1 MTLIFAALI
10 GVGVGMVAG
19 SLGIGGGMLAVPV
32 LVYLLGQD
40 PHAAVAESLV
50 VVLASSAAALPS
62 RFRRGQVR
70 LGTGLIFGM
79 CSLVGAGI
87 GTWLNRAISG
97 EVVMLAF
104 AALLAVV
111 SALMGRAGVQER
123 RKEDASVAGA
133 SASRGAISTVDAP
146 TGASRVDSTDA
157 AGFESRGFT
166 ENSGSPVLGGVP
178 VSGVAPRESGGK
190 ANLAD
195 STNPANLADSANPD
209 NPASEEYRFTW
220 RRLPM
225 FLVLGTLTGILVS
238 FFGIGG
244 GFAVVPL
251 LVLVMRYPIRVAQGT
266 SFIVM
271 SVVSV
276 ASILTRVLEPVVMAA
291 LAGMAGGIV
300 PTEPLRVD
308 WLVAL
313 AFALCSGI
321 GASIGSPLSNRA
333 RASTLTF
340 AFVGLLVA
348 IAVYTVIATLT

>member
-133 SASRGAISTVDAP
+133 SASRGAISTVDAS

-190 ANLAD
+190 A
-195 STNPANLADSANPD
+195 TLADSANSANSA

>member
-195 STNPANLADSANPD
+195 SANSAN
-209 NPASEEYRFTW
+209 SC
-220 RRLPM
+220 
-225 FLVLGTLTGILVS
+225 
-238 FFGIGG
+238 
-244 GFAVVPL
+244 L
-251 LVLVMRYPIRVAQGT
+251 LYT
-266 SFIVM
+266 S
-271 SVVSV
+271 
-276 ASILTRVLEPVVMAA
+276 P
-291 LAGMAGGIV
+291 
-300 PTEPLRVD
+300 
-308 WLVAL
+308 
-313 AFALCSGI
+313 
-321 GASIGSPLSNRA
+321 SPRDS
-333 RASTLTF
+333 
-340 AFVGLLVA
+340 
-348 IAVYTVIATLT
+348 

>member
-195 STNPANLADSANPD
+195 SANSANSA

>member
-1 MTLIFAALI
+1 MIFAALI

-133 SASRGAISTVDAP
+133 SASRGAISTVGAP

-166 ENSGSPVLGGVP
+166 ENSGSPVLSGVP

-195 STNPANLADSANPD
+195 SANSANSVD
-209 NPASEEYRFTW
+209 PASEEYRFTW

-244 GFAVVPL
+244 GFAMVPL

-271 SVVSV
+271 LVVSV
-276 ASILTRVLEPVVMAA
+276 ASILTRVLEPVAMAA

-340 AFVGLLVA
+340 AFVGLLVTIA
-348 IAVYTVIATLT
+348 IHTVIATLV

>member
-1 MTLIFAALI
+1 MTLGFAVLI

-19 SLGIGGGMLAVPV
+19 ALGVGGGMLAVPV

-50 VVLASSAAALPS
+50 VVAASSTAALPS

-70 LGTGLIFGM
+70 LRTGLIFGM

-157 AGFESRGFT
+157 AGSESRGFT
-166 ENSGSPVLGGVP
+166 ENSGSPVLSGVP

-190 ANLAD
+190 ATLA
-195 STNPANLADSANPD
+195 NPANSVD
-209 NPASEEYRFTW
+209 PASEEYRFTW

-244 GFAVVPL
+244 GFAMVPL

-276 ASILTRVLEPVVMAA
+276 ASILTRVLEPVVMVA

>member
-1 MTLIFAALI
+1 MTLGFAALI

-195 STNPANLADSANPD
+195 SANPANLADSA

-348 IAVYTVIATLT
+348 IAVYTVIATLA

>member
-133 SASRGAISTVDAP
+133 SASRGAISTVDAS

-166 ENSGSPVLGGVP
+166 ENSSSPVLGGVP

-195 STNPANLADSANPD
+195 SANSANPADSA

-348 IAVYTVIATLT
+348 IAVYTVIATLA

>member
-1 MTLIFAALI
+1 MTLGFAVLI

-133 SASRGAISTVDAP
+133 SASRGAISTVDAS

-195 STNPANLADSANPD
+195 SA

-348 IAVYTVIATLT
+348 IAVYTVIATLA

>member
-133 SASRGAISTVDAP
+133 SASRGAISTVDAS

-157 AGFESRGFT
+157 AGFETRGFT
-166 ENSGSPVLGGVP
+166 ENSSSPVLGGVP

-195 STNPANLADSANPD
+195 SANS
-209 NPASEEYRFTW
+209 ASEEYRFTW

>member
-133 SASRGAISTVDAP
+133 SASRGAISTVDAS

-166 ENSGSPVLGGVP
+166 ENSGSPVLDGVP

-195 STNPANLADSANPD
+195 SA

-291 LAGMAGGIV
+291 LAALAGGIV

>member
-133 SASRGAISTVDAP
+133 SASRGAISTVDAS

-195 STNPANLADSANPD
+195 SA

-251 LVLVMRYPIRVAQGT
+251 LVLMMRYPIRVAQGT

-348 IAVYTVIATLT
+348 IAVYTVIATLA

>member
-195 STNPANLADSANPD
+195 SA

>member
-166 ENSGSPVLGGVP
+166 ENSGSPVLDGVP

-195 STNPANLADSANPD
+195 SA

>member
-195 STNPANLADSANPD
+195 SANSANPAD
-209 NPASEEYRFTW
+209 PANPASEEYRFTW

-348 IAVYTVIATLT
+348 IAVYTVIATLA

>member
-195 STNPANLADSANPD
+195 SANPD

-291 LAGMAGGIV
+291 LAGMATLAGGIV

>member
-133 SASRGAISTVDAP
+133 SASRGAISTVDAS

-195 STNPANLADSANPD
+195 SANS
-209 NPASEEYRFTW
+209 ASEEYRFTW

>member
-133 SASRGAISTVDAP
+133 SASRGAISTVDAS

-166 ENSGSPVLGGVP
+166 ENSGSPVLDGVP

-195 STNPANLADSANPD
+195 SA

-348 IAVYTVIATLT
+348 IAVYTVIATLA

>member
-1 MTLIFAALI
+1 MIFAALI

-133 SASRGAISTVDAP
+133 SASRGAISTVDAS

-166 ENSGSPVLGGVP
+166 ENSGSPVLDGVP

-195 STNPANLADSANPD
+195 SANSANLADSA

-348 IAVYTVIATLT
+348 IAVYTVIATLA